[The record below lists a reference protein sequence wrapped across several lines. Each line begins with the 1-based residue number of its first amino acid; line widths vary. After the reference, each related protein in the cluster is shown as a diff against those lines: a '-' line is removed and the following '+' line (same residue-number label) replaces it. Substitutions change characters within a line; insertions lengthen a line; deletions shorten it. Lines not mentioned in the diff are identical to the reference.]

1 VDAPNDVV
9 IVGGGLAGLSLAIQ
23 LKDERP
29 QTSVVVLERGKHPFP
44 DAAFKVG
51 ESTVEIGGQYL
62 CRVLGEN
69 YLETAHI
76 RKAGPRFFFPA
87 GDNRD
92 IAARVEYGT
101 STFLP
106 IHSYQVDRGR
116 LENQLWAEAQTR
128 GIELHAECKVEE
140 IELGADG
147 HRVGFT
153 EAGADQPT
161 EVRGRWI
168 VDASGRTGLLKRQL
182 GLGAASTH
190 DPNACWFR
198 IDETI
203 DISDWSE
210 DSEWKSKLP
219 PGLRGRATNHLMGAG
234 YWVWL
239 IPLSSGSTSVGIV
252 AHPAFHPFNQIN
264 TFERALE
271 WLRRH
276 EPLCAAKVEEK
287 RDKLQDFN
295 VVKHYAYGCQRLF
308 SAERWALTGEA
319 GVFIDPFLSPG
330 TDFIGISNSLVTTMI
345 ARDLR
350 GEDISQYVEW
360 ANAFYLGLYQLLLQW
375 FSALYPLMG
384 NHQVMVLWVGWY
396 FLLYMSLPVTLFWY
410 RRLWNMEFMMS
421 IQDEMRRFQELS
433 LRGATLLSDFG
444 QRFQQ
449 PWSNHFADIMKLEH
463 IIELQRELVANR
475 DATLSDD
482 EVRQAIRRNLGLIEA
497 TLVDYFERITS
508 LLGIHP
514 GRSDLNPYALS
525 LDPSRWEADG
535 LFTGSKSY
543 KSETVSG
550 NIGAVWY
557 VG

>member
-1 VDAPNDVV
+1 MDAHYDVV
-9 IVGGGLAGLSLAIQ
+9 VAGGGLAGLSFAIQ
-23 LKDERP
+23 LGDDRP
-29 QTSVVVLERGKHPFP
+29 QTSIVVLERGKYPFP

-62 CRVLGEN
+62 RRVVGED
-69 YLETAHI
+69 YLEKAHI

-92 IAARVEYGT
+92 LAARVEYGT

-116 LENQLWAEAQTR
+116 LENQLWAEARRR
-128 GIELHAECKVEE
+128 GVELVAECKVEE
-140 IELGADG
+140 IGLGPDG
-147 HRVGFT
+147 HRVSFT
-153 EAGADQPT
+153 RSGADQSS

-168 VDASGRTGLLKRQL
+168 VDASGRTGLLKKQL
-182 GLGAASTH
+182 GLAAPAAH

-198 IDETI
+198 IDEVI
-203 DISDWSE
+203 DISDWS
-210 DSEWKSKLP
+210 DDTEWKSKLP
-219 PGLRGRATNHLMGAG
+219 AGFRRRATNHLMGPG
-234 YWVWL
+234 CWVWF

-276 EPLCAAKVEEK
+276 EPLCARMLEEK
-287 RDKLQDFN
+287 RAKLQDFN
-295 VVKHYAYGCQRLF
+295 VVRHYAYGCQRVF

-330 TDFIGISNSLVTTMI
+330 TDFIGLSNSLLTTMI
-345 ARDLR
+345 ASDLR
-350 GEDISQYVEW
+350 GENINQYLEW
-360 ANAFYLGLYQLLLQW
+360 ANSFYLGLYQLLLQW

-410 RRLWNMEFMMS
+410 RRFWNMEFMIS

-433 LRGATLLSDFG
+433 LRGRRCCPISGSDTSSPG
-444 QRFQQ
+444 
-449 PWSNHFADIMKLEH
+449 
-463 IIELQRELVANR
+463 V
-475 DATLSDD
+475 
-482 EVRQAIRRNLGLIEA
+482 
-497 TLVDYFERITS
+497 ITS
-508 LLGIHP
+508 
-514 GRSDLNPYALS
+514 RTS
-525 LDPSRWEADG
+525 
-535 LFTGSKSY
+535 
-543 KSETVSG
+543 
-550 NIGAVWY
+550 
-557 VG
+557 